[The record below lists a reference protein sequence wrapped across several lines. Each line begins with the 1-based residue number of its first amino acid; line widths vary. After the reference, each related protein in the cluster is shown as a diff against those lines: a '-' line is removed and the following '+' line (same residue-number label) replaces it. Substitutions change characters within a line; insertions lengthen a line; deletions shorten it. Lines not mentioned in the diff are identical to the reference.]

1 MQKTLGDNFKGRIF
15 VLGKADVGAY
25 RNKRNKPYS
34 HYEISRMGFH
44 TLQGTESPEFLQP
57 DVHSVWPKSTD
68 LLLTSYLSELL

>member
-34 HYEISRMGFH
+34 HYEISRIGFH
-44 TLQGTESPEFLQP
+44 TLQGTDSQSSCSLMCT
-57 DVHSVWPKSTD
+57 VLAKK
-68 LLLTSYLSELL
+68 